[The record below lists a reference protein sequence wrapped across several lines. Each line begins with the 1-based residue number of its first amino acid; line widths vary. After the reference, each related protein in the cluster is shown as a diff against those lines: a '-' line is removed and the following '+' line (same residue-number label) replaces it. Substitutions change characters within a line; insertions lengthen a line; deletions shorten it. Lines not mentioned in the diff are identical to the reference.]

1 MGLAQLN
8 VDQQSAI
15 QNAAT
20 VANMDLTKFS
30 SAQQIE
36 LANSKFMQ
44 TSTLQDLNNRQQ
56 VIMQETTTLASMD
69 LQAADS
75 LTKVSI
81 ENARNFLQK
90 DLTNLNVEQQ
100 SYMLDAQQ
108 SQQRMLTA
116 TASENASKQFNAT
129 SQNQTDQFMASL
141 GQQLNLQN
149 TAQAN
154 AMNQFNTSE
163 ANRLSAINSG
173 NTLDAA
179 KFSNQI
185 NTQIDQFNTQVD
197 FQRDQWNKQNAQA
210 VEQSNVNWRRQTNMA
225 ETAAQNASNQLQA
238 QQLFALDQQE
248 QAFLWQQLRDE
259 ATYYRTQYESEQQR
273 KTTLYATALANE
285 SKYAVGNVSSTFNM
299 ISNLFKDLAT
309 TSANNVDIDRDIGFP
324 A

>member
-1 MGLAQLN
+1 MTNRDLA
-8 VDQQSAI
+8 V

-20 VANMDLTKFS
+20 VANVDLTKFNA
-30 SAQQIE
+30 AQQIE
-36 LANSKFMQ
+36 LTNSKFMQ
-44 TSTLQDLNNRQQ
+44 TATLQDLNNRQQ
-56 VIMQETTTLASMD
+56 TILQEATTLASMD

-81 ENARNFLQK
+81 ENAKNFLQK
-90 DLTNLNVEQQ
+90 DLTELNAEQQ

-129 SQNQTDQFMASL
+129 SQSQTDQFMSSL

-149 TAQAN
+149 TAQSN
-154 AMNQFNTSE
+154 AMQQFNTSE
-163 ANRLSAINSG
+163 ANRLAAINAG

-179 KFSNQI
+179 KFSNQM
-185 NTQIDQFNTQVD
+185 NTQVEQFNTQID
-197 FQRDQWNKQNAQA
+197 FQRDQWNKQNSQA

-225 ETAAQNASNQLQA
+225 ETAAQNAANQLQA
-238 QQLFALDQQE
+238 QQLFTLDQQE

-259 ATYYRTQYESEQQR
+259 ATYYRTQYESEEQR

-285 SKYAVGNVSSTFNM
+285 SKYAVNNVSSTFSK
-299 ISNLFKDLAT
+299 IAGLFKDLSSPNGAG
-309 TSANNVDIDRDIGFP
+309 RLLKY
-324 A
+324 